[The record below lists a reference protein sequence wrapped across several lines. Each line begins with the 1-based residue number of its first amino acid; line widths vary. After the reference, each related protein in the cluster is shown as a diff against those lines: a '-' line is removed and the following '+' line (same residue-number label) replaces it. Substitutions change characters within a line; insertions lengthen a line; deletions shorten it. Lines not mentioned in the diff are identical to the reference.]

1 MGKNKPHIGNG
12 NNLGLVNVLIT
23 RFSAL
28 GDVAMT
34 IPVIYSVCRCS
45 PDIRFIMVTK
55 PSMTGIFINSP
66 SNLKVI
72 GADVKNDYVG
82 IRGLWRLLSELKQ
95 QYSIDAYVD
104 LHDVLRTKL
113 LRLFSRIRGIKASR
127 LNKGRRNKKALT
139 RQNSKVMLPLISSR
153 ARYREAF
160 FKVGLPVQ
168 EHFDGLYGAGGK
180 ADPMSFAMITL
191 PKQSGSRWVGIAPFA
206 AHKGKIYPP
215 EKMEEVVKGLINN
228 PDVYVFLL
236 GGGGEEQRLLET
248 WSQKYPRTT
257 SLAGKRYGFEAELAL
272 MSHMDVVLAMDSA
285 NMHLSSIVGTKV
297 VSIWGATHPY
307 CGFKGW
313 RQSDGDTI
321 QLAMTCR
328 PCSVFG
334 DKPCQRG
341 DYHCLNG
348 IRPSLVL
355 EKLQRYL

>member
-34 IPVIYSVCRCS
+34 IPVIYSVCRCY

-168 EHFDGLYGAGGK
+168 EHFDFLTWNDWAK
-180 ADPMSFAMITL
+180 KDPL
-191 PKQSGSRWVGIAPFA
+191 
-206 AHKGKIYPP
+206 
-215 EKMEEVVKGLINN
+215 
-228 PDVYVFLL
+228 
-236 GGGGEEQRLLET
+236 
-248 WSQKYPRTT
+248 
-257 SLAGKRYGFEAELAL
+257 
-272 MSHMDVVLAMDSA
+272 
-285 NMHLSSIVGTKV
+285 
-297 VSIWGATHPY
+297 
-307 CGFKGW
+307 
-313 RQSDGDTI
+313 
-321 QLAMTCR
+321 
-328 PCSVFG
+328 CS
-334 DKPCQRG
+334 
-341 DYHCLNG
+341 
-348 IRPSLVL
+348 
-355 EKLQRYL
+355 

>member
-34 IPVIYSVCRCS
+34 IPVIYSVCRCY

-248 WSQKYPRTT
+248 WS
-257 SLAGKRYGFEAELAL
+257 
-272 MSHMDVVLAMDSA
+272 
-285 NMHLSSIVGTKV
+285 HLSSIVGTKV